1 MASPNDRQYTETH
14 EWHKVE
20 GNSVTIG
27 LTRFAVD
34 ELTDITFVD
43 IIKQSGSVAK
53 GEVFGE
59 IESVKATSEIY
70 SGIDGEVTAINQD
83 AIDHPEIINEDPFE
97 RGWLVKIEASNPG
110 QVQNLMSAALYDEK
124 NSA

>member
-1 MASPNDRQYTETH
+1 MASPDDRRYTQTH
-14 EWHKVE
+14 EWHKLE
-20 GNSVTIG
+20 GSCVTIG
-27 LTRFAVD
+27 LTKFAVE

-43 IIKQSGSVAK
+43 IIKQSGPVAS

-70 SGIDGEVTAINQD
+70 SGIDGVVAGVNQD

-97 RGWLVKIEASNPG
+97 KGWLVKV
-110 QVQNLMSAALYDEK
+110 QVDNANQLQGMMTAAQYDEK